1 MVIEML
7 SLSPTG
13 ANGLNCADFLILIL
27 RLIGGNPRNENE
39 DLIIYHLATLKM
51 LLQRDFKE
59 LAIKHNAMNI
69 LIEKLD
75 SNNDKIKMLAL
86 DCIAVLCHESFGRL
100 EGADKG
106 LGLILCK
113 KLHDPSFEVKIKV
126 AGALAFATI
135 QSETR
140 KILCKKCIV
149 DVLMEILENYHF
161 TEGQLAS
168 MKVLSNLF
176 EDPDGKPLVAPLKKK
191 IKKIFTNGNV
201 EVERHKGMLINLLKK
216 KK

>member
-191 IKKIFTNGNV
+191 IKKIKNN
-201 EVERHKGMLINLLKK
+201 ER
-216 KK
+216 